1 MSVSVPHPLI
11 LASASTRRRDLLA
24 QIGITPDRIEPADI
38 DETPDSRELPRVYA
52 KRMAKVKAAAVGA
65 AGGNNFVL
73 AADTVVAC
81 GRRILPKAEDQE
93 TAANCL
99 QFLSGRRHKV
109 YSGVC
114 LIVPGGGVVER
125 LVESTVSFRR
135 LVPMDITAYVET
147 REWDGKAG
155 GYAIQGRAAEFVKFV
170 SGSFT
175 NVVGL
180 PLFEV
185 SQLLKGNGYK
195 W

>member
-52 KRMAKVKAAAVGA
+52 KRMAQAKATAVGV

-114 LIVPGGGVVER
+114 LIVPGVGAVER

-135 LVPMDITAYVET
+135 LVPVEITAYVET
-147 REWDGKAG
+147 GEWDGKAG

-185 SQLLKGNGYK
+185 SQLLRGNGYK